1 MPPMPADRLSGLII
15 HDRLEE
21 LFELFVDS
29 MPDPQLVPDLAI
41 ASDTDPLMSACRF
54 TELLVEEDLLP
65 ATPNGP
71 TSDFE
76 WKQAI
81 RSGQ

>member
-54 TELLVEEDLLP
+54 TELLVEEDLPDRSRTLSWKR
-65 ATPNGP
+65 AT
-71 TSDFE
+71 F
-76 WKQAI
+76 